1 MECMESKAE
10 TQANATVNNG
20 NNRGSGIKP
29 RGISTSRDN
38 KRDPGSGEL
47 AKDMV
52 GTMSSSGRMY
62 G

>member
-1 MECMESKAE
+1 MKYMESKAE
-10 TQANATVNNG
+10 TEANATVSDG
-20 NNRGSGIKP
+20 NNRQNGIKP
-29 RGISTSRDN
+29 MGISTSRDN
-38 KRDPGSGEL
+38 NRDPGRGEL